1 MLKDQK
7 KLGEAHRKA
16 LGKMALGYGG
26 ARGEKGK
33 LNNYSIDQNI
43 PGKRISNTSLNTS
56 GFISSGAVKFKTRNG
71 L

>member
-7 KLGEAHRKA
+7 KIGEAHRKA
-16 LGKMALGYGG
+16 LGKMVLSYGG
-26 ARGEKGK
+26 AKGERGK

-43 PGKRISNTSLNTS
+43 PGRGFSGASLNNS
-56 GFISSGAVKFKTRNG
+56 NCLSSGAVKFKPRNG